1 MKVKVFSKAA
11 FLASDSG
18 KRLRTIL
25 SGHIGLLDGRQVQ
38 ETGDG
43 FGRMEYEADG
53 QSWELYPVMPEWCVE
68 GAQERPA
75 ELSNGRRADRR

>member
-11 FLASDSG
+11 FLSSDSG

-43 FGRMEYEADG
+43 FGRIEYKADG

-68 GAQERPA
+68 DAQERIIEP
-75 ELSNGRRADRR
+75 SRMRRGDR